1 MLLQTLVTK
10 VPFNIKDPSNLMDA
24 AMKTNPNEFLK
35 LIENTIQLFAEEN
48 SRVGSLRITGKL
60 VKASPIGEA
69 IIVGDIHGDLE
80 SLIYILKNSN
90 FMKKAREGED
100 ILLIF
105 LGDYGDR
112 GLHSSEVYYV
122 VLKLKELFPEH
133 VVLMRG
139 NHEGPD
145 DLLAYPHDL
154 PIHLNMKF
162 GEKGLNVYSKL
173 RQLFSYLYTAVLVDE
188 RYILLHGG
196 APSQASTTD
205 DVAYAHEKHPSERHL
220 EEILW
225 SDPLD
230 GIKGTYPSP
239 RGAGRLFGENIT
251 DRLLELF
258 NVKALIRGHEPS
270 GDGFKT
276 NHSGK
281 VLTIFSR
288 RGTPYFN
295 EHGAYLHLS
304 ISQKVENAKQLL
316 QGVCRF

>member
-1 MLLQTLVTK
+1 VSLSLK
-10 VPFNIKDPSNLMDA
+10 SPSNLRDA
-24 AMKTNPNEFLK
+24 AIKTSPNEFLK
-35 LIENTIQLFAEEN
+35 LIENTIQLLAEEK
-48 SRVGSLRITGKL
+48 SRVGSLHVTGKL
-60 VKASPIGEA
+60 VRAPPIGEA
-69 IIVGDIHGDLE
+69 IIVGDLHGDLE
-80 SLIYILKNSN
+80 SLIHILKDSD

-112 GLHSSEVYYV
+112 GLNSPEVYYV
-122 VLKLKELFPEH
+122 VLKVKELFPER

-145 DLLAYPHDL
+145 DLLAHPHDL

-162 GEKGLNVYSKL
+162 GEEGLNVYSKL
-173 RQLFSYLYTAVLVDE
+173 RQLFSHLYTAVLVEE

-205 DVAYAHEKHPSERHL
+205 DIAYAHEKHPSERHL

-225 SDPLD
+225 SDPID

-239 RGAGRLFGENIT
+239 RGAGRLFGEDIT
-251 DRLLELF
+251 DKLLELF
-258 NVKALIRGHEPS
+258 DVKALIRGHEPS
-270 GDGFKT
+270 RDGFKT

-281 VLTIFSR
+281 VLTLFSR
-288 RGTPYFN
+288 RGPPYFN
-295 EHGAYLHLS
+295 EYGAYLHLN
-304 ISQKVENAKQLL
+304 IFQKVETAKQLL
-316 QGVCRF
+316 QGIRRF

>member
-1 MLLQTLVTK
+1 MTK
-10 VPFNIKDPSNLMDA
+10 VPFSVKDPSNLMDA
-24 AMKTNPNEFLK
+24 AMKTSPNEFLK
-35 LIENTIQLFAEEN
+35 LVENTIQLLAEEN
-48 SRVGSLRITGKL
+48 SRVGSLRVTGKL
-60 VKASPIGEA
+60 VRAPPMGEA
-69 IIVGDIHGDLE
+69 IIVGDIHGDVK
-80 SLIYILKNSN
+80 SLIYILKNSD
-90 FMKKAREGED
+90 FMKKAGGGED

-122 VLKLKELFPEH
+122 VLKLKELFPER

-154 PIHLNMKF
+154 PTHLNMRF
-162 GEKGLNVYSKL
+162 AERGPNVYSKL
-173 RQLFSYLYTAVLVDE
+173 RELFNYLYTAVLVDK

-251 DRLLELF
+251 DKLLELF

-276 NHSGK
+276 NHGGK

-288 RGTPYFN
+288 RGPPYYN
-295 EHGAYLHLS
+295 DYGAYLHLN
-304 ISQKVENAKQLL
+304 ICQKVENAKQLL
-316 QGVCRF
+316 QGIRKF